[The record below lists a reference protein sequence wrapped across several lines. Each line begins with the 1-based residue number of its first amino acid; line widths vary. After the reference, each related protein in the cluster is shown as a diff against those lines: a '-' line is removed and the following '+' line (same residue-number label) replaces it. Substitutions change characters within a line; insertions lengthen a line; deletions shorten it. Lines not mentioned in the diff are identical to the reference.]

1 MSNAQTDMFNFMMEE
16 KVGVKKKNSKK
27 GFEKN
32 EHVFRACYR
41 TELAG
46 EKSDCFVIMLLQ
58 FKL

>member
-1 MSNAQTDMFNFMMEE
+1 MFNFMMEE